1 MPSNP
6 AAWAERKSDMDTLY
20 IIVKNVHGNPKLP
33 VRYGIMGNGLH
44 GFCLYNGQIV
54 CFKTFEEANAVLESF
69 TEPHWFDIIEYR
81 KFENINN

>member
-1 MPSNP
+1 MPSKP
-6 AAWAERKSDMDTLY
+6 AAWAERKIEMDKLF
-20 IIVKNVHGNPKLP
+20 IIVKNVNGNQKLP

-54 CFKTFEEANAVLESF
+54 CFKTFEEADAVLESF

-81 KFENINN
+81 KFENVNN